1 MGRSATLLLTAALV
15 PLGLNAGPAM
25 ASRGDAATRSAEDC
39 PERRAQEIEAARAMK
54 AVVAKPKK
62 RRYVL
67 M

>member
-1 MGRSATLLLTAALV
+1 
-15 PLGLNAGPAM
+15 M
-25 ASRGDAATRSAEDC
+25 ASRSDAATRSAEEC
-39 PERRAQEIEAARAMK
+39 PERRAQEIEAAKAMK